1 MVKNLCFSHDVK
13 LSPFLFIF
21 FQSIQLNL
29 FLKNLTST
37 KISGFFFFTPWES
50 HDKLVTNILRH
61 KFKITRWA
69 RMKLK
74 KEKKEVWWPTF

>member
-37 KISGFFFFTPWES
+37 KISGFFFFYT
-50 HDKLVTNILRH
+50 LR
-61 KFKITRWA
+61 IPRQTRN
-69 RMKLK
+69 KYS
-74 KEKKEVWWPTF
+74 